1 MSTFLVAGRL
11 HMVKA
16 KRIERVAALSKL
28 LADHPYRLFS
38 FSYFCKKFAIAKSTL
53 SEDVLAVK
61 SGLELY
67 GLGKI
72 ETVSGAAGGVRF
84 IPGHLPEDDAA
95 FLEELAARL
104 TSPDRILPGGM
115 LYTTDIL
122 CHPETVVRLGE
133 IFMLRLQELA
143 PDCIMTVETS
153 GIPLAMQTA
162 RAFNVPLVIAR
173 HTSDITEGSTVNIN
187 YVSGS
192 TKVIQNMAM
201 PKRALQPGSR
211 VLIVDDVMKGGGT
224 AKGMIALA
232 HEVGAQVVGKA
243 FLIAT
248 AAPERK
254 LVEDYTAFFTLHNVD
269 EEQQQVTL
277 EVNK

>member
-1 MSTFLVAGRL
+1 
-11 HMVKA
+11 MVKA

-67 GLGKI
+67 GLGKV

-95 FLEELAARL
+95 FLDELAARL

-269 EEQQQVTL
+269 EEQQKVTL
-277 EVNK
+277 EVNPKVFSNKKSKG

>member
-1 MSTFLVAGRL
+1 
-11 HMVKA
+11 
-16 KRIERVAALSKL
+16 
-28 LADHPYRLFS
+28 
-38 FSYFCKKFAIAKSTL
+38 
-53 SEDVLAVK
+53 
-61 SGLELY
+61 
-67 GLGKI
+67 
-72 ETVSGAAGGVRF
+72 
-84 IPGHLPEDDAA
+84 
-95 FLEELAARL
+95 
-104 TSPDRILPGGM
+104 
-115 LYTTDIL
+115 
-122 CHPETVVRLGE
+122 
-133 IFMLRLQELA
+133 
-143 PDCIMTVETS
+143 MTVETS

-201 PKRALQPGSR
+201 PKRALQPGNR

-269 EEQQQVTL
+269 EEQQKVTL

>member
-1 MSTFLVAGRL
+1 MMLMAKEIIPGGQQKAREIFARRKSPLKLCNWLGWGFLIKLLCHRLTVADAETRTSALLEMRCKAIITRHACIGMDIDKPSDLDLQGGRL

-67 GLGKI
+67 GLGKV

-133 IFMLRLQELA
+133 IFSSACR
-143 PDCIMTVETS
+143 S
-153 GIPLAMQTA
+153 WHRTA
-162 RAFNVPLVIAR
+162 
-173 HTSDITEGSTVNIN
+173 S
-187 YVSGS
+187 
-192 TKVIQNMAM
+192 
-201 PKRALQPGSR
+201 
-211 VLIVDDVMKGGGT
+211 
-224 AKGMIALA
+224 
-232 HEVGAQVVGKA
+232 
-243 FLIAT
+243 
-248 AAPERK
+248 
-254 LVEDYTAFFTLHNVD
+254 
-269 EEQQQVTL
+269 
-277 EVNK
+277 

>member
-67 GLGKI
+67 GLGKV

-269 EEQQQVTL
+269 EEQQKVTL

>member
-1 MSTFLVAGRL
+1 MLLVAGRL

-67 GLGKI
+67 GLGKV